1 MIQLSANDDGLILTA
16 FKKGGSAIIVRE
28 RLSGAEGIGIY
39 VVYSEDAAAGD
50 VVIECAPLLGHRGE
64 WAKLDTVSWVKG
76 GRCHYVGTDGPHL
89 FIRVRLLDDVIGGT
103 VSVYAVG
110 N

>member
-1 MIQLSANDDGLILTA
+1 MIQLSAKDDASILTA
-16 FKKGGSAIIVRE
+16 SKKGDSAVIVRE
-28 RLSGAEGIGIY
+28 SLSGAEGIGIY
-39 VVYSEDAAAGD
+39 VVYSEKAAGGD
-50 VVIECAPLLGHRGE
+50 VVVECAPLLGHQGK
-64 WAKLDTVSWVKG
+64 WAKLDVVSWVEG